1 MIQEW
6 FDSYNCKNQDDILKA
21 KTEIIQHIVLAAL
34 SRSDFFEKGA
44 FYGGTAL
51 RLLYQLPR
59 YSEDIDFSLHSR
71 DDNFTLENY
80 FNFIEQ
86 ECKLHNLDVDLKVKK
101 KVNVNSVES
110 AFLKD
115 KTEWNIITFLDKK
128 DRLDAEVKVKIE
140 IDRSPPEYFE
150 TEQKL
155 LIKPFSF
162 YITTYKQEYLFAG
175 KMHALL
181 FREWKT
187 RVKGRDWYDM
197 EWYIKRGTK
206 LDIRH
211 LQERAHQSG
220 HLDLNVKLNENTF
233 LKLLKSKI
241 ENLNLESALF
251 DIQRFV
257 MNPQDLKI
265 WSKQYFHDLATMI
278 KFI

>member
-1 MIQEW
+1 MIKEW

-21 KTEIIQHIVLAAL
+21 KTEIIQHVVLAAL
-34 SRSDFFEKGA
+34 SRSDFFDKA
-44 FYGGTAL
+44 SFYGGTAL
-51 RLLYQLPR
+51 RILYQLPR

-80 FNFIEQ
+80 FSYIIQ
-86 ECKLHNLDVDLKVKK
+86 ECKLYNLEVDLSVKK
-101 KVNVNSVES
+101 KVNFNFVES

-115 KTEWNIITFLDKK
+115 KTEWNIISIKDKK
-128 DRLDAEVKVKIE
+128 DRLEAEVKVKIE
-140 IDRSPPEYFE
+140 IDRNPPKYFE

-162 YITTYKQEYLFAG
+162 YISTYKQEYLFAG

-181 FREWKT
+181 FREWKS

-206 LDIRH
+206 LDLRH
-211 LQERAHQSG
+211 LQERSYQSN
-220 HLDLNVKLNENTF
+220 HLNVKSKLDEKTF
-233 LKLLKSKI
+233 HKLLKTKI
-241 ENLNLESALF
+241 ENLNIDSALS

-257 MNPQDLKI
+257 MNPQDLNI
-265 WSKQYFHDLATMI
+265 WSKQYFRDLANLI
-278 KFI
+278 KFN

>member
-1 MIQEW
+1 MIKEW
-6 FDSYNCKNQDDILKA
+6 FDTYNCQNQDDILKA
-21 KTEIIQHIVLAAL
+21 KTEIIQQIVLAAL
-34 SRSDFFEKGA
+34 SRSDFFNKAA

-59 YSEDIDFSLHSR
+59 YSEDIDFSLHSK
-71 DDNFTLENY
+71 DDDFTLETY
-80 FNFIEQ
+80 FTFIVQ
-86 ECKLHNLDVDLKVKK
+86 ECKLHNLDVELKVKK

-115 KTEWNIITFLDKK
+115 KTEWNIITFQDKK

-140 IDRSPPEYFE
+140 IDRNPPKYFE

-162 YITTYKQEYLFAG
+162 YISTYRQEYLFAG

-197 EWYIKRGTK
+197 EWYIKRGTR
-206 LDIRH
+206 LDLRH
-211 LQERAHQSG
+211 LQERAHQSN
-220 HLDLNVKLNENTF
+220 HLDLKLKMDEKMFHNI
-233 LKLLKSKI
+233 LKTKI

-251 DIQRFV
+251 DVQRFV
-257 MNPQDLKI
+257 MNPHDLNI
-265 WSKQYFHDLATMI
+265 WSKQYFHDLVSLI
-278 KFI
+278 KFV